1 MLPVIEKATYNRVP
15 PSDESSDGSYSE
27 ETTLMQ
33 EGFVKRRSGSCSLLF
48 KSLCVLAVLIL
59 HSAALIQISAHI
71 FRAGRMQ
78 GTRAMYSIV
87 DGFLQYEFR
96 EFYQFEKG
104 LQNVTYFTEPDAEV
118 DRNWHNI
125 LAHQNIRIPKHTME
139 ELGRVDEGIELPG
152 GDYFGSI
159 MVYHHLHCLKNLYHA
174 LHPEYYNFS
183 KLTSHEQER
192 LAEHN
197 DHCLHMLREAVMC
210 QGDTTLITMKWNS
223 TGLRPIG
230 NLTSP
235 HECVN
240 WDRLMEWVVPNSF
253 DALADGM
260 LVHPT
265 SGMDPVPFSDVSH
278 NDRYSAIA
286 N

>member
-1 MLPVIEKATYNRVP
+1 
-15 PSDESSDGSYSE
+15 
-27 ETTLMQ
+27 
-33 EGFVKRRSGSCSLLF
+33 
-48 KSLCVLAVLIL
+48 
-59 HSAALIQISAHI
+59 
-71 FRAGRMQ
+71 MQ
-78 GTRAMYSIV
+78 GTRAMDSIV

-125 LAHQNIRIPKHTME
+125 LAR
-139 ELGRVDEGIELPG
+139 
-152 GDYFGSI
+152 
-159 MVYHHLHCLKNLYHA
+159 
-174 LHPEYYNFS
+174 
-183 KLTSHEQER
+183 
-192 LAEHN
+192 
-197 DHCLHMLREAVMC
+197 
-210 QGDTTLITMKWNS
+210 DTTLITMKWNS

-265 SGMDPVPFSDVSH
+265 FGPVFR
-278 NDRYSAIA
+278 DRQLVEAS
-286 N
+286 

>member
-1 MLPVIEKATYNRVP
+1 MLPVIEKATYSLVP
-15 PSDESSDGSYSE
+15 PSDESSDGSCSE
-27 ETTLMQ
+27 ETALMQ
-33 EGFVKRRSGSCSLLF
+33 EGLVKRRSPSFSLIL
-48 KSLCVLAVLIL
+48 KVLGGFSVLIL
-59 HSAALIQISAHI
+59 YSAALIQMSMHISE
-71 FRAGRMQ
+71 AGRMR
-78 GTRAMYSIV
+78 GTRAMDSII
-87 DGFLQYEFR
+87 DGFLQYEYR

-125 LAHQNIRIPKHTME
+125 LAHQNIRIPKRTME
-139 ELGRVDEGIELPG
+139 DIGRVDEGIELPG
-152 GDYFGSI
+152 GGYFGSI

-240 WDRLMEWVVPNSF
+240 WDRLMEWVVPNPF
-253 DALADGM
+253 DALADGV

-265 SGMDPVPFSDVSH
+265 FGPVFR
-278 NDRYSAIA
+278 DRQLVEAS
-286 N
+286 

>member
-1 MLPVIEKATYNRVP
+1 M
-15 PSDESSDGSYSE
+15 D
-27 ETTLMQ
+27 
-33 EGFVKRRSGSCSLLF
+33 
-48 KSLCVLAVLIL
+48 
-59 HSAALIQISAHI
+59 
-71 FRAGRMQ
+71 
-78 GTRAMYSIV
+78 SIV

-152 GDYFGSI
+152 GGYFGSI

-183 KLTSHEQER
+183 KSTSHEQER

-197 DHCLHMLREAVMC
+197 
-210 QGDTTLITMKWNS
+210 GDTTLITMKWNS

-265 SGMDPVPFSDVSH
+265 FGPVFR
-278 NDRYSAIA
+278 DRQLVEAS
-286 N
+286 